1 MNLRVEKKSK
11 KIESAAAS
19 KSRNRKI
26 PKKKPSKP
34 RKSFK
39 NPLAALRTS
48 WSESR
53 ERYSLWGRRLG
64 QLAAVLAV
72 LALLAWAGRGLY
84 RYVRSSEAFAIREVS
99 VEGHHR
105 LDEMEVRSVAQLLE
119 GQNVFEVPPAEA
131 QKHLLG
137 HPWIKTAEVTRRL
150 PGQYRIVIEE
160 RRPVAL
166 AVLDQLYLVS
176 DDGVVFKRLS
186 VDDSADLPVIT
197 GIASERFYDDFDYR
211 TALLLRSLAVLQD
224 YEGSGLSEDEPVS
237 EIHFEGE
244 RNVELFI
251 GKDGVHI
258 RLGADH
264 HRQKLRRFRRILEG
278 LEREKSRPAYV
289 YLDNVRRPNRVTVRL
304 QDSQTS
310 VN

>member
-1 MNLRVEKKSK
+1 MNLRVSK
-11 KIESAAAS
+11 PKTAPSAAAS
-19 KSRNRKI
+19 KGRNRKL
-26 PKKKPSKP
+26 PKKKPPKP

-39 NPLAALRTS
+39 GRFGGLRTHFAEFS
-48 WSESR
+48 
-53 ERYSLWGRRLG
+53 ERYRLWGRRLG
-64 QLAAVLAV
+64 KLGLA
-72 LALLAWAGRGLY
+72 LALLAVVVWLGRSLY
-84 RYVRSSEAFAIREVS
+84 QYVRSSEAFAIVQIH
-99 VEGHHR
+99 VEGHQR
-105 LDEMEVRSVAQLLE
+105 LDEMEVRRAAQLVE

-131 QKHLLG
+131 RKHLLS
-137 HPWIKTAEVTRRL
+137 HPWIKKAEVSRRL
-150 PGQYRIVIEE
+150 PGEFRIVIEE

-186 VDDSADLPVIT
+186 VDDSANLPVIT

-211 TALLLRSLAVLQD
+211 TAVLLRSLAVLQD
-224 YEGSGLSEDEPVS
+224 YEGAGLSESEPVS

-251 GKDGVHI
+251 GDDGVHV

-278 LEREKSRPAYV
+278 LQREKSRPAYV

-304 QDSQTS
+304 QDSES
-310 VN
+310 AVN